1 MTSRTYL
8 VTGPAADALEHALT
22 ADGARLVD
30 TPAPVVAAHA
40 ELAAEWQRR
49 DTPPAGLLEQLAA
62 LADTWEENRTRIDSQ
77 FEQGH
82 AQALRGCAWELRQL
96 LETYAQEGNRP

>member
-1 MTSRTYL
+1 MTTRTYL

-30 TPAPVVAAHA
+30 TPAPVAAAHA

-62 LADTWEENRTRIDSQ
+62 LADTWEENRPITSHFD
-77 FEQGH
+77 QGH
-82 AQALRGCAWELRQL
+82 AQALRGCVWELRQL
-96 LETYAQEGNRP
+96 LKTYAQEGTRP